1 VKGPRHLWTGDWRS
15 ASHENDESLA
25 ERAPLRQPVEDPLAE
40 PAAGAAPPADSER
53 RGVLRRSPFAI
64 GLVIAI
70 LAAAGLFAGSL
81 IAGGDDNA
89 NKQTAQSP
97 DALPAVG
104 SKPLTPRK
112 GQTRAGAIYEAA
124 SPAVVSVKTDLPQ
137 GSATGTA
144 FLVGSDGTLVTN
156 DHVVEQG
163 RRVVV
168 RFGRDGASVDADV
181 LGTDPSSD
189 LAVLSIPKSA
199 IPKGVKPLQFADS
212 RNVRVGDMAIAI
224 GNPFGLDQTAT
235 QGIISALGRDI
246 EAPNH
251 YTINNV
257 IQTDA
262 PINPGNSGGPLLDD
276 SAHVIGV
283 NSQIATGGSGSQGN
297 VGIGFAVPSN
307 TVRQV
312 FPILKKGGTI
322 SRAYLGVQT
331 ATPDPGNGNGGA
343 QIASTVPGG
352 PAASAGLRVGDV
364 IKRVAGKR
372 ISDPSQLSTLIS
384 QKQPGDHVSV
394 VVSRGGSTHTLDVTL
409 GTRPASSPSTP

>member
-1 VKGPRHLWTGDWRS
+1 VKGPRHLWTGDWRT

-25 ERAPLRQPVEDPLAE
+25 EATPLRAPADDALAE
-40 PAAGAAPPADSER
+40 PAAGAPPADAEPQR
-53 RGVLRRSPFAI
+53 RGALRRSPFAI
-64 GLVIAI
+64 GLVVAI

-81 IAGGDDNA
+81 IGGDNGNNQA
-89 NKQTAQSP
+89 SNTSTAL
-97 DALPAVG
+97 AAVD

-112 GQTRAGAIYEAA
+112 GQTRAGAIYQAA
-124 SPAVVSVKTDLPQ
+124 SPAVVSVKTDMPQ

-144 FLVGSDGTLVTN
+144 FLIGSDGTLVTN

-168 RFGRDGASVDADV
+168 RFGRDGNSIDADV

-212 RNVRVGDMAIAI
+212 RNVAVGDMVIAI

-235 QGIISALGRDI
+235 QGIVSALGRDI

-283 NSQIATGGSGSQGN
+283 NSQIATSGTSQGN

-312 FPILKKGGTI
+312 VPILKKGGSI
-322 SRAYLGVQT
+322 RRAYLGVQT
-331 ATPDPGNGNGGA
+331 QTPTTGSGA
-343 QIASTVPGG
+343 EVASTVAGG
-352 PAASAGLRVGDV
+352 PAALAGLQVGDV
-364 IKRVAGKR
+364 IKSLGGQR
-372 ISDPSQLSTLIS
+372 IADPTQLSTIVS
-384 QKQPGDHVSV
+384 NKQPGDRVSV
-394 VVSRGGSTHTLDVTL
+394 VVERGGASRTIDVTL
-409 GTRPASSPSTP
+409 GTRPGGTSSP